1 MSTVQYYQPA
11 TEIDIQLTDAAKK
24 RLLSVLRTT
33 ENAVAMRLSI
43 KKRGCSGFAY
53 ELEPVDKVME
63 HDHQLP
69 LAEEYVLAVDPESYH
84 YFPGLVIDYV
94 KQGLQ
99 NKFSFKNPKQTGQC
113 GCGESFTI
121 S

>member
-11 TEIDIQLTDAAKK
+11 TKIDVQLTDAAKK
-24 RLLSVLRTT
+24 RLLSVLRAT

-53 ELEPVDKVME
+53 ELDPVEQVME
-63 HDHQLP
+63 QDHQLA
-69 LAEEYVLAVDPESYH
+69 LDAHYVLAIDPESYH

-94 KQGLQ
+94 KHGLQ
-99 NKFSFKNPKQTGQC
+99 HKFAFQNPKQTGQC